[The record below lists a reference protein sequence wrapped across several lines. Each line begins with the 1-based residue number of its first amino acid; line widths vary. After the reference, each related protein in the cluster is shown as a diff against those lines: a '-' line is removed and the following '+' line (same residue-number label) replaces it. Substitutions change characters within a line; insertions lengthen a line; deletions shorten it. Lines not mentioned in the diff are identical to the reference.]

1 MAHEIWGKEIS
12 ALKRKTT
19 RIKRTHVEGDLVKIP
34 REYKL
39 LQKSVFITADI
50 FFVNG
55 AAFFLTLSRKFD
67 FLGISHLPGRK
78 IQNIFQAYK
87 SLHRYYLRRG
97 FRITTVHADDEFV
110 SLK

>member
-1 MAHEIWGKEIS
+1 MAHEIWGKDIS
-12 ALKRKTT
+12 ALKGKTT
-19 RIKRTHVEGDLVKIP
+19 RSKPTHVAGDLVKIT

-55 AAFFLTLSRKFD
+55 APFFITLSLKIY

-78 IQNIFQAYK
+78 IQNIFQA
-87 SLHRYYLRRG
+87 
-97 FRITTVHADDEFV
+97 
-110 SLK
+110 